1 MSSSFSSSAI
11 DNVGSAL
18 YSESTGRQALA
29 AGAINRGATA
39 AQAKDYG
46 RAVQEF
52 RRAAAYDT
60 TDPNAYR
67 YMGQVY
73 RMMNQPDDA
82 IDAYKKAL
90 MRDPQNADAKNE
102 LASVYIEQKKYD
114 EAEKLLKEIMKT
126 DATNAGPP
134 TTLGFLYLNTGRY
147 AEADTQF
154 TKVAHLAPTSG
165 TAQYNLGLLRNKE
178 GKYDEAIGLFQ
189 KALTLSPKSE
199 NAHADLAFA
208 YLGLG
213 RVDDARQ
220 QFNQLINFGTSTGN
234 TLAAE
239 VMHEINTPK
248 FLYSDPAL
256 GNFSSVRGPDTP
268 VSALDASLA
277 TPGASKVFRMAF
289 TFNQPMDPSS
299 VMNALNWQIT
309 EGTGGTAGAYNY
321 GVSLHPGQDA
331 HVAIAPLAV
340 NYDPYS
346 NTAVVYFR
354 VSQNAAGDALIDP
367 SHLVFKFSGV
377 DAYGRSMDKSGDEYD
392 GHAITPF

>member
-1 MSSSFSSSAI
+1 MSSSYFSSAV
-11 DNVGSAL
+11 DNVGNAL
-18 YSESTGRQALA
+18 FSESTGRQALA
-29 AGAINRGATA
+29 VGAINRGATA
-39 AQAKDYG
+39 AQAKDYT
-46 RAVQEF
+46 RAIQEF

-73 RMMNQPDDA
+73 MMMSQPDDA
-82 IDAYKKAL
+82 IAAYKKAL
-90 MRDPQNADAKNE
+90 VIDPQNADAKNE
-102 LASVYIEQKKYD
+102 LAGVYIQQNKYD
-114 EAEKLLKEIMKT
+114 EAEKLLKDIMKT

-147 AEADTQF
+147 AEAETQF
-154 TKVAHLAPTSG
+154 TKVTLLAPTSG
-165 TAQYNLGLLRNKE
+165 TAYYNLGLLRNKE
-178 GKYDEAIGLFQ
+178 GKYNEAVGLFQ
-189 KALTLSPKSE
+189 KALTLNPKSE
-199 NAHADLAFA
+199 NAHADLAYA

-220 QFNQLINFGTSTGN
+220 QYNQLINMGTTTGN
-234 TLAAE
+234 TLAVQ
-239 VMHEINTPK
+239 VMHEITTPK

-256 GNFSSVRGPDTP
+256 GNFSAVLGPDTP

-299 VMNALNWQIT
+299 VMNALNWQIS
-309 EGTGGTAGAYNY
+309 EGTGGAAGAYNY
-321 GVSLHPGQDA
+321 GVSLHPDRDA

-354 VSQNAAGDALIDP
+354 VSQNTAGDALIDP
-367 SHLVFKFSGV
+367 SHLVFKFTGV
-377 DAYGRSMDKSGDEYD
+377 DAYGRSMDKGGDEYD